1 MLGGVLKFSILQ
13 KCVFILFFS
22 VILIEYSGSV
32 MGYSHLMTY
41 QRSNIKPVFK

>member
-32 MGYSHLMTY
+32 MGYSHDI
-41 QRSNIKPVFK
+41 SKIKYKTRF